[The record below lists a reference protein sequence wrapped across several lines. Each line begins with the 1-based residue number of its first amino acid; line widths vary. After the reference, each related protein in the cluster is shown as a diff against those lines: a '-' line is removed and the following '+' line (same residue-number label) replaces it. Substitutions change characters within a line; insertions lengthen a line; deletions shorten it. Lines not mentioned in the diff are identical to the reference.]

1 MSRVAMKKGMKV
13 NTIAWIAAAAVLAV
27 AVPLNLI
34 FTKADKS
41 IDVTPFSAY
50 SLSDSAAATLSN
62 LEKPV
67 NMTVLY
73 DMDLLYE
80 GSEPGE
86 AEYMMADMFVKTMR
100 QMEKFD
106 KINLSEIDVV
116 SEPGKVEE
124 LDPDNLMNLS
134 AGDIVLECNG
144 RKRSI
149 QFMTLFK
156 TNEQTGSVEFYGE
169 NAILGAISYLQS
181 GITPTVYFTTGHDEA
196 KPDTCNNLVG
206 AVTGNNYAVKTLD
219 IAAEKKI
226 PEDALTVVMAAPQKD
241 LTAEEK
247 DIILDYA
254 SDGGNLSLF
263 LAPVASKTVFV
274 NIEAVLATYQVEMN
288 YNRIYETSSA
298 NCWKDDRYAILCQ
311 FVENDF
317 TSALKSL
324 QPTLFMPNSRSFY
337 STQSGDENEGT
348 SSVKQE
354 FLVSSIFDESTSYQ
368 YTAFDEIYGGNR
380 ADADYKSPGGQ
391 YLIALNAEDSAR
403 GGSKLFLSGS
413 YDFLR
418 DEFNSEIA
426 DAGAASLGPYLFLSA
441 ISWMDKVN
449 SSDAFPTRVSATDYI
464 TIPDRKTG
472 NIILVIMIALPVLI
486 AASGVIVWARR
497 HNA

>member
-1 MSRVAMKKGMKV
+1 MSMKKGMKV

-34 FTKADKS
+34 FTKADKA

-50 SLSDSAAATLSN
+50 SLSDSASETLAN
-62 LEKPV
+62 LDKPV

-106 KINLSEIDVV
+106 KINLTEIDVIT
-116 SEPGKVEE
+116 EPNKVEE

-149 QFMTLFK
+149 QFMTLFN
-156 TNEQTGSVEFYGE
+156 TNKDTGSVEFYGE

-196 KPDTCNNLVG
+196 DPDTCKNLAG
-206 AVTGNNYAVKTLD
+206 AIKSNNYEIKTLD

-241 LTAEEK
+241 ITAEEK
-247 DIILDYA
+247 NILLDYA
-254 SDGGNLSLF
+254 AGGGNLSMF
-263 LAPVASKTVFV
+263 IAPVSTKTVFV
-274 NIEAVLATYQVEMN
+274 NIEDVLKTYEVEMN
-288 YNRIYETSSA
+288 YDRIYETSSG
-298 NCWKDDRYAILCQ
+298 NCWNDDRYAILCQ
-311 FVENDF
+311 FEDNDF
-317 TSALKSL
+317 TSALKNL
-324 QPTLFMPNSRSFY
+324 QPTLYMPNSRSFY
-337 STQSGDENEGT
+337 STQSTDDNEGT
-348 SSVKQE
+348 TSVKQE
-354 FLVSSIFDESTSYQ
+354 FLVGTIFDESTAVQ
-368 YTAFDEIYGGNR
+368 YTAFDEIYGGNIN
-380 ADADYKSPGGQ
+380 DSDYISPGGQ
-391 YLIALNAEDSAR
+391 YLIALNATDSAR
-403 GGSKLFLSGS
+403 NGSKLFLSGS

-418 DEFNSEIA
+418 DEFNTEIA
-426 DAGAASLGPYLFLSA
+426 EAGAASLGPYLFLSA
-441 ISWMDKVN
+441 ISWMDKIN

>member
-1 MSRVAMKKGMKV
+1 MAMKKGMKV

-50 SLSDSAAATLSN
+50 SLSDSAVTTLSN

-100 QMEKFD
+100 QMEKYD
-106 KINLSEIDVV
+106 KINLTEIDVIT
-116 SEPGKVEE
+116 EPEKVEK

-156 TNEQTGSVEFYGE
+156 TNEKTGSVEFYGE

-196 KPDTCNNLVG
+196 KPDTCTNFVG
-206 AVTGNNYAVKTLD
+206 AITSNNYEVKTLD
-219 IAAEKKI
+219 LAAEKKI

-241 LTAEEK
+241 LSSEEK
-247 DIILDYA
+247 NILLDYA
-254 SDGGNLSLF
+254 AGGGNISMFLS
-263 LAPVASKTVFV
+263 PVATKTAFV

-288 YNRIYETSSA
+288 YNRIYETNSA
-298 NCWKDDRYAILCQ
+298 NCWKDDRYSILCQ
-311 FVENDF
+311 FEDNDF
-317 TSALKSL
+317 TSALKNL
-324 QPTLFMPNSRSFY
+324 QPTLYMPNSRSFY
-337 STQSGDENEGT
+337 STQSADENEET
-348 SSVKQE
+348 TTVKQE
-354 FLVSSIFDESTSYQ
+354 FLVSTIFDESTAIQ

-380 ADADYKSPGGQ
+380 SDADYKSPGGQ
-391 YLIALNAEDSAR
+391 YLIALNASDSAR
-403 GGSKLFLSGS
+403 NGSKLFLSGS

-418 DEFNSEIA
+418 DDFNTEVA
-426 DAGAASLGPYLFLSA
+426 EAGAATLGPYLFLSA
-441 ISWMDKVN
+441 VSWMDKIN

-464 TIPDRKTG
+464 TIPDKKTG